1 MKIGTATIDNSM
13 EAPSKTNHRSGFVF
27 VSFIPD
33 LELKKANSPD
43 MPMGTDKINNK
54 RLLSQPKDGKGA
66 S

>member
-1 MKIGTATIDNSM
+1 M
-13 EAPSKTNHRSGFVF
+13 EAPSKTNNRSGFVF

-33 LELKKANSPD
+33 LELKKANSPE